1 MNGELAARIAGG
13 ILWSLVTLLVF
24 RAARRLHRRF
34 PRPWLAP
41 LAVTPVV
48 VGLVIVATGTSYRG
62 YFAGTSWLVWMLG
75 PATVAFAVPIYEQ
88 RALIRAHW
96 PVLLVAMLAGSAT
109 AMVTSW
115 WLATWLGLDDSLRL
129 SLLPRS
135 ISTPFAMEVSRSFGG
150 VPSLTAV
157 FVVITGLL
165 GSLLGDVLIAATR
178 TRPALARGAMFGIGA
193 HAIGTA
199 RAVQIGPSEGAIAGL
214 TMVLTG
220 LLNLLLAPLLTSLLP
235 L

>member
-13 ILWSLVTLLVF
+13 IFWSLLTLLVF

-41 LAVTPVV
+41 LVVTPVV
-48 VGLVIVATGTSYRG
+48 VGLAIVATGAGYRR

-109 AMVTSW
+109 AMVSSW
-115 WLATWLGLDDSLRL
+115 WLASLLGLDGSLRL

-135 ISTPFAMEVSRSFGG
+135 ISTPFAMEVSQAFGG

-157 FVVITGLL
+157 FVVLTGLL
-165 GSLLGDVLIAATR
+165 GAALGDALIAYTR
-178 TRPALARGAMFGIGA
+178 VRAPLARGAMFGIAA

-199 RAVQIGPSEGAIAGL
+199 RAVQIGQREGAIAGL

-220 LLNLLLAPLLTSLLP
+220 LLNLLAAPLLLP
-235 L
+235 LLR